1 MRSRNG
7 CPSLLSGGLRPKLA
21 STVDPVCML
30 EASFRPEDFEL
41 RQRVQHMMELEP
53 RLTRQRGLSIER

>member
-1 MRSRNG
+1 
-7 CPSLLSGGLRPKLA
+7 LLSGGLRPKLA

-41 RQRVQHMMELEP
+41 RQRVQHMMELER

>member
-7 CPSLLSGGLRPKLA
+7 CPSLLSGGLRPKIA
-21 STVDPVCML
+21 STVGLVRML
-30 EASFRPEDFEL
+30 EASSRPEDFEL
-41 RQRVQHMMELEP
+41 RQRVRHMLELER